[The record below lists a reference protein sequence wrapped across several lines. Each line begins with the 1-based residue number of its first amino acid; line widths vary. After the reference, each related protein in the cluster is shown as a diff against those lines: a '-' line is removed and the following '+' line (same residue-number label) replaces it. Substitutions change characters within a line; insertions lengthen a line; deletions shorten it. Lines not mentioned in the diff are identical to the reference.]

1 MPGFWVFMA
10 GLGVVFCT
18 ALLLAAVAFFS
29 PMIFTFDS
37 ATRQVRVRWLSMV
50 EYVAA
55 LPGGEGKPRLS
66 IAGSPVRIRP
76 RKRKAGSKGEPPG
89 SQKNRRDQATG
100 GRFFIRCL
108 RDSTIRRVLPGQLAK
123 LARGIERS
131 MVLTRSRA
139 NLSLPDPAANGILAG
154 ALAQSSWGRRLGIRI
169 NFVGANSIFCE
180 IRLYPHRVAKA
191 IFFFLSG
198 LPYMAL
204 YRNWRASS

>member
-1 MPGFWVFMA
+1 MSGFWIFMA
-10 GLGVVFCT
+10 ALGVVFCA
-18 ALLLAAVAFFS
+18 ALLLTGVALFS
-29 PMIFTFDS
+29 PIIVTFDS

-55 LPGGEGKPRLS
+55 LPGGKGKSRLS

-76 RKRKAGSKGEPPG
+76 RKRKAVGEGEPPG

-108 RDSTIRRVLPGQLAK
+108 RDSTIRRVLPRQLAK
-123 LARGIERS
+123 LARGILRS

-154 ALAQSSWGRRLGIRI
+154 ALAQSRWGRRLGIRM
-169 NFVGANSIFCE
+169 NFTGTNSVFCE
-180 IRLYPHRVAKA
+180 IRLYPHRVVKA
-191 IFFFLSG
+191 IVFFLSS
-198 LPYMAL
+198 LPYTAL